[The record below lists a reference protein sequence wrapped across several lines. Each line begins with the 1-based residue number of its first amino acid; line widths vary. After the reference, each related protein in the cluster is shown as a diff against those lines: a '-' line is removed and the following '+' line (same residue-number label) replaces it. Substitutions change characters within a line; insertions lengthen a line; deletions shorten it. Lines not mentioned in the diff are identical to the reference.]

1 FLYSFISMLFKEK
14 FALGTHLKH
23 YEIMH
28 QDIIPLYA
36 ADIQDQL
43 KKQFAYLSGGRGGD
57 GCPVITFPD
66 YPAFSEI
73 PEKEFQ
79 NVLTYLTSIP
89 SYIQR
94 SGTRKKV
101 MGSSQHGLNN
111 SNCA

>member
-1 FLYSFISMLFKEK
+1 
-14 FALGTHLKH
+14 TD
-23 YEIMH
+23 EIMH

-43 KKQFAYLSGGRGGD
+43 KKQFAYLSGGRGED

-66 YPAFSEI
+66 YPAFSDI

-89 SYIQR
+89 
-94 SGTRKKV
+94 
-101 MGSSQHGLNN
+101 
-111 SNCA
+111 

>member
-1 FLYSFISMLFKEK
+1 MFLFHLLSSVKFYSKQSCNAFFFSS
-14 FALGTHLKH
+14 AD
-23 YEIMH
+23 EIMH

-36 ADIQDQL
+36 ADIHDQL
-43 KKQFAYLSGGRGGD
+43 KKQFAYLSGGRGED

-89 SYIQR
+89 
-94 SGTRKKV
+94 K
-101 MGSSQHGLNN
+101 
-111 SNCA
+111 